1 MSCPMLERDLE
12 TLKTSPEFQDQSF
25 GVSRIQRHIG
35 LGYNQAQRLVD
46 SGIEQGVLVKDEH
59 SDWLV
64 RLNQ

>member
-1 MSCPMLERDLE
+1 MSSTLLESELE
-12 TLKTSPEFQDQSF
+12 KLKASPAFQNQSF
-25 GVSRIQRHIG
+25 GISRVQRHIG
-35 LGYNQAQRLVD
+35 LGYNQSKQLID